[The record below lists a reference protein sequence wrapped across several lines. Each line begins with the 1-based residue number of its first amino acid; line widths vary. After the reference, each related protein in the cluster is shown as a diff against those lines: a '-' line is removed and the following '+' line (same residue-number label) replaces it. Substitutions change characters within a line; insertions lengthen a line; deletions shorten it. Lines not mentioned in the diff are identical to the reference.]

1 MIFRL
6 IDLKLPAAVYAI
18 YIFQTGLTERE
29 FLAICSKL
37 RYYATQDGVSW
48 LAVYSTTESN
58 SVQNKPLRNG
68 KRGRPKRC
76 ICGKKTNP
84 HCHLSLLGNKAKSA
98 YSTAIKFKKAVDKK
112 RGQKICRVVSKGNSY
127 DARIWLGYSLKQSD
141 ITRSGGDFDFINEA
155 IIL

>member
-1 MIFRL
+1 MKFRL
-6 IDLKLPAAVYAI
+6 TDFKLPARIYAVYL
-18 YIFQTGLTERE
+18 FETGLTERD

-68 KRGRPKRC
+68 KRGRPKRR
-76 ICGKKTNP
+76 ICGKKTNS
-84 HCHLSLLGNKAKSA
+84 HCHISVLGNKAKSA
-98 YSTAIKFKKAVDKK
+98 YSTAIKFKNAVDKK
-112 RGQKICRVVSKGNSY
+112 RGQKISRVVSKGNSF
-127 DARIWLGYSLKQSD
+127 DARIWIGYCLKQAD
-141 ITRSGGDFDFINEA
+141 ILRSGGDFDFKHEG

>member
-1 MIFRL
+1 MRFRL
-6 IDLKLPAAVYAI
+6 TDLKLPAAVYAI

-48 LAVYSTTESN
+48 LGIYSTTESG

-68 KRGRPKRC
+68 KRGRPKRR
-76 ICGKKTNP
+76 ICGKKTSP
-84 HCHLSLLGNKAKSA
+84 HCHLTLVGNKAKSA
-98 YSTAIKFKKAVDKK
+98 YSTAIKFKKAFDKK
-112 RGQKICRVVSKGNSY
+112 YHKPISRIISKGNSI
-127 DARIWLGYSLKQSD
+127 DARIWIGYCLKQAD
-141 ITRSGGDFDFINEA
+141 IIRSGGDFDFAEHQ

>member
-1 MIFRL
+1 MKFRL
-6 IDLKLPAAVYAI
+6 TDFKLPARIYAVYL
-18 YIFQTGLTERE
+18 FETGLTERD

-68 KRGRPKRC
+68 KRGRPKRR
-76 ICGKKTNP
+76 ICGKKTSP
-84 HCHLSLLGNKAKSA
+84 HCHLSVIGSPTKSA
-98 YSTAIKFKKAVDKK
+98 YSTALKFKNAVDKK
-112 RGQKICRVVSKGNSY
+112 RGRKVCRVVSKGDSF
-127 DARIWLGYSLKQSD
+127 DARIWIGYSLKQAD
-141 ITRSGGDFDFINEA
+141 ILRSGGDFDFQNEA